1 MLPELPRPDV
11 ASGTVARSSW
21 LAVLAALTLAMS
33 CGGDREGSALIE
45 EGDAA
50 PDFSLPSTE
59 GGTVTLSDY
68 VGDRSVLLYFSMGP
82 G

>member
-1 MLPELPRPDV
+1 
-11 ASGTVARSSW
+11 
-21 LAVLAALTLAMS
+21 MS